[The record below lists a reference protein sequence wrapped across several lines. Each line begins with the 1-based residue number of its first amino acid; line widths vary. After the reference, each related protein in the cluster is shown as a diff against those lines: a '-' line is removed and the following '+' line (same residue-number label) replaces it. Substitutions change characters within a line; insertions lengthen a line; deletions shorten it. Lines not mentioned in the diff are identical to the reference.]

1 MTTPSPRRRLTSAA
15 AVLAAGL
22 AVAAATELSGDRQ
35 SAIVMSALA
44 ILGAVATY
52 LWSGREGDISA
63 LLSASGDE
71 RQRSIDLRA
80 TAVAGLAMGAF
91 SLVMAI
97 VQMARGGDNPWVVVC
112 AVGAVTYAGTLT
124 VERLR
129 S

>member
-1 MTTPSPRRRLTSAA
+1 MTTPSPQRRLTSAA

-22 AVAAATELSGDRQ
+22 AVAAATEISGERQ
-35 SAIVMSALA
+35 AAIVMAALT
-44 ILGAVATY
+44 IIGAVATY

-71 RQRSIDLRA
+71 RQRSMDQRA
-80 TAVAGLAMGAF
+80 TAVGGLAMGAF

-112 AVGAVTYAGTLT
+112 AVGATAYASTLT
-124 VERLR
+124 AEWLR